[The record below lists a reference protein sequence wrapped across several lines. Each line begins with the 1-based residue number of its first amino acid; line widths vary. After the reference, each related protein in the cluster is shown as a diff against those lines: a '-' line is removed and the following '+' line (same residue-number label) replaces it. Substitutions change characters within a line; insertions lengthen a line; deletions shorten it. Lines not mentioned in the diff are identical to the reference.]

1 MRNIIAKNLKLI
13 TLVNRIQ
20 FFLIII
26 LLGFIPLFLQERYYN
41 GELIESKSVFFFFD
55 RGDEFSTSFLAIIF
69 VCFLLLT
76 LVFKYKNMIFEIL
89 VTTLLMT
96 MIIVPIMYKISDS
109 HFYANIVRLRVGYF
123 LLLFSV
129 LVNLAT
135 YIFNTKLSEQKT
147 AMPIDKEKAT
157 NSSKTKLIRHMLAM
171 YLFSAFPIMIRY
183 KDLQNIARVGLFFFA
198 ESSGHFDIS
207 FIPSLGE
214 SFFLSLRSNLDGSI
228 GMNMWLINEIII
240 VLMIFLL
247 LLERWK
253 FNFKNVKINIKY
265 IFGVLVILF
274 VIFAAI
280 FHSYVASGNLSFL
293 YSLIAPMLLYL
304 LCPWILLPYFL
315 MMTDEK
321 EQSMMK
327 LGFGFFLLQNIIT
340 TIAFNL
346 GTSTILEFREFY
358 TGPRYT
364 AQFTLNVLVLP
375 FIATKIFLNRK
386 REKES
391 LSIEEG

>member
-76 LVFKYKNMIFEIL
+76 LVFKYRNMIFEIL

-123 LLLFSV
+123 LLLFSI
-129 LVNLAT
+129 LMNLAT
-135 YIFNTKLSEQKT
+135 YIVTTKLSKQKT
-147 AMPIDKEKAT
+147 AASIDAEKAT
-157 NSSKTKLIRHMLAM
+157 NSNKTKSIRHILAL
-171 YLFSAFPIMIRY
+171 YLFSVFPIMIRY
-183 KDLQNIARVGLFFFA
+183 KDLQRINRMCLFFFN
-198 ESSGHFDIS
+198 ESSSGFDIT
-207 FIPSLGE
+207 FIPPLGD
-214 SFFLSLRSNLDGSI
+214 SFFLSLSANLDSSI
-228 GMNMWLINEIII
+228 GMNLWRINEIII
-240 VLMIFLL
+240 ILMIFLL
-247 LLERWK
+247 LLEEWK
-253 FNFKNVKINIKY
+253 FNFKNVRINVKY

-274 VIFAAI
+274 AIFAAI
-280 FHSYVASGNLSFL
+280 FHDDVASGNLTFL
-293 YSLIAPMLLYL
+293 NSLISPMLLYL

-315 MMTDEK
+315 ILK
-321 EQSMMK
+321 EEEHSMLK
-327 LGFGFFLLQNIIT
+327 LGFCFFLLQNIISI
-340 TIAFNL
+340 IALNL